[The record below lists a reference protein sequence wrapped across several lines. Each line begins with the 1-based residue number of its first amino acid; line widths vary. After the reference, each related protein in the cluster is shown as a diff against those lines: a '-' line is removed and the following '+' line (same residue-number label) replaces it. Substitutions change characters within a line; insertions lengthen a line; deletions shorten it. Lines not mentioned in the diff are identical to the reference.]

1 MNPQSWVTHRKVTEN
16 HRPKM
21 IAASYRSGQRQ
32 VHGIDY
38 TQLTELLDATRTL
51 TAKTAATLL
60 RAAYNLAWFGKL

>member
-1 MNPQSWVTHRKVTEN
+1 
-16 HRPKM
+16 M